1 MAPNRFLVVGVKTAE
16 REWFAL
22 SNPDS
27 GHVEVGVDQG
37 VGRTEAELR
46 RQLRDLGLSDADIEE
61 RFRKARQR
69 MPRTSAAPATK
80 H

>member
-22 SNPDS
+22 SNQEP
-27 GHVEVGVDQG
+27 GLAEVGFDPG
-37 VGRTEAELR
+37 VGRSEAELR
-46 RQLRDLGLSDADIEE
+46 RQLRDLGLSDSDIDE
-61 RFRKARQR
+61 RFRQARKE
-69 MPRTSAAPATK
+69 MPRTTPVRVTQ